1 VKVDKLQYGKC
12 DYEFRTNAVKDEK
25 LLDRAILKP
34 DFLCES
40 GSHLYGMS
48 TPESDYDLRG
58 FTFPPF
64 SYLVGVKKFEC
75 KEMEGDHKVYS
86 AAHFLKLVLK
96 GDPQC
101 SELFFADEKHIIEC
115 SGLGREILKLKDDL
129 ISNAIY
135 GRIMGY
141 STGEWRKAMA
151 IKMVSTRFN
160 KTKKEII
167 NDVRNH
173 WNLNKENMD
182 NIIKILDS
190 VDKKKCISSMAG
202 LGVRRKEE
210 VGKYGFCRKSAAHAI
225 RLVSQLTELMLTG
238 TMVFPRPDSEMLLD
252 IRKGKYTKEKLE
264 AIHDS
269 VVAKAERARE
279 KSVLPDTPNA
289 NKVWERYSEL
299 VADVIQKDDKFLQ
312 LVK

>member
-1 VKVDKLQYGKC
+1 M
-12 DYEFRTNAVKDEK
+12 KDEK
-25 LLDRAILKP
+25 LLEMSLQNP

-58 FTFPPF
+58 FIFPPF
-64 SYLVGVKKFEC
+64 SYLIGVKEFKC

-86 AAHFLKLVLK
+86 AAHFLKLVMK
-96 GDPQC
+96 GDPMC
-101 SELFFADEKHIIEC
+101 SELFFAADKHIIKC
-115 SGLGREILKLKDDL
+115 SDLGREIMKLKEYL

-173 WNLNKENMD
+173 WNLDKEKMD
-182 NIIKILDS
+182 SIISVLDS

-202 LGVRRKEE
+202 LGVRRKKE
-210 VGKYGFCRKSAAHAI
+210 VETYGYCRKSAAHSI
-225 RLVSQLTELMLTG
+225 RLVKQLTELMLDG
-238 TMVFPRPDSEMLLD
+238 TMTFPRPDAKLLLD
-252 IRKGKYTKEKLE
+252 IRSGKYTKKQLE
-264 AIHDS
+264 VIHDD
-269 VVAKAERARE
+269 VVASAEIARNR
-279 KSVLPDTPNA
+279 SVLRDKPETD
-289 NKVWERYSEL
+289 KVWARYARL
-299 VADVIQKDDKFLQ
+299 VAEVIQKDKKFMRLLQ
-312 LVK
+312 YQNY

>member
-1 VKVDKLQYGKC
+1 M
-12 DYEFRTNAVKDEK
+12 NDEK
-25 LLDRAILKP
+25 LLEKSLLKP

-40 GSHLYGMS
+40 GSHLYGMA

-64 SYLVGVKKFEC
+64 SYLIGVKKFEC

-86 AAHFLKLVLK
+86 AAHFLKLVLR

-101 SELFFADEKHIIEC
+101 SELFFADEKHIVEC
-115 SGLGREILKLKDDL
+115 SELGREIIKLKEYL

-151 IKMVSTRFN
+151 IRMVSTRFN

-173 WNLNKENMD
+173 WNLKKDNMD
-182 NIIKILDS
+182 DIIKILDS

-210 VGKYGFCRKSAAHAI
+210 VEKYGFCRKSAAHAI
-225 RLVSQLTELMLTG
+225 RLVKQVTELMETG
-238 TMVFPRPDSEMLLD
+238 SMKFPRPDGQILLD
-252 IRKGKYTKEKLE
+252 IRKGKYTKEELE
-264 AIHDS
+264 AMHDS
-269 VVAKAERARE
+269 VVAKAEAMRE
-279 KSVLPDTPNA
+279 KSVLRDSPDI

>member
-1 VKVDKLQYGKC
+1 
-12 DYEFRTNAVKDEK
+12 VKDEK
-25 LLDRAILKP
+25 LLEMSLQDP

-40 GSHLYGMS
+40 GSHLYGMT
-48 TPESDYDLRG
+48 TPSSDYDLRG

-64 SYLVGVKKFEC
+64 SYLIGVKKFEC

-101 SELFFADEKHIIEC
+101 SELFFAADKHIVKC
-115 SGLGREILKLKDDL
+115 SDLGREILKLKDDL

-151 IKMVSTRFN
+151 IKQVSTRFN

-173 WNLNKENMD
+173 WNLNKEKMD
-182 NIIKILDS
+182 SIISVLDS
-190 VDKKKCISSMAG
+190 VDKKKCISSMSG
-202 LGVRRKEE
+202 LGARRKEE
-210 VGKYGFCRKSAAHAI
+210 IEKYGFCRKSAAHAI
-225 RLVSQLTELMLTG
+225 RLVRQLTELMETG
-238 TMVFPRPDSEMLLD
+238 SMVFPRPDGQVLLD
-252 IRKGKYTKEKLE
+252 IRNGKYTKGELE
-264 AIHDS
+264 AMHDS
-269 VVAKAERARE
+269 VVSKAEAVRD
-279 KSVLPDTPNA
+279 KSVLPDKPNEQ
-289 NKVWERYSEL
+289 KVWKIYSEL
-299 VADVIQKDDKFLQ
+299 VADVIQKDKRFLQ
-312 LVK
+312 LIK

>member
-1 VKVDKLQYGKC
+1 M
-12 DYEFRTNAVKDEK
+12 NDEK
-25 LLDRAILKP
+25 LLEESIQNP

-58 FTFPPF
+58 FTFAPF
-64 SYLVGVKKFEC
+64 SYLIGVKKFEC
-75 KEMEGDHKVYS
+75 KELEGDHKIYS

-101 SELFFADEKHIIEC
+101 SELFFAAPKHIIKM
-115 SGLGREILKLKDDL
+115 SDLGREILNLKDDL

-151 IKMVSTRFN
+151 IKQVSTKFN

-167 NDVRNH
+167 NDVRSH
-173 WNLNKENMD
+173 WHLKKEKID
-182 NIIKILDS
+182 EIIKILDS

-210 VGKYGFCRKSAAHAI
+210 VEKYGFCRKSAAHAI
-225 RLVSQLTELMLTG
+225 RLVKQLTELMETG
-238 TMVFPRPDSEMLLD
+238 SMVFPRPDGQILLD
-252 IRKGKYTKEKLE
+252 IRSGKYTKEELE
-264 AIHDS
+264 AMHDS
-269 VVAKAERARE
+269 VVAKAENMRE
-279 KSVLPDTPNA
+279 KSVLPNEPNRK
-289 NKVWERYSEL
+289 KVWEKYSEL
-299 VADVIQKDDKFLQ
+299 VADVIKKDDRFLQ